1 VIGPGW
7 LPGYRP
13 RLGQGRK
20 RTLAYTRT
28 TSRKR
33 RRSPRALKK
42 QDVAPRAMNT
52 EIVLFDHGP
61 AEFPVATAVPR
72 EPRARLIATLADLKR
87 WVAARWDWFKPR
99 TVPCAVAG
107 LGMVAVIASAHYL
120 AHQHDDDA
128 AQIRAPRVV
137 HISVTTR

>member
-13 RLGQGRK
+13 RLGASRK
-20 RTLAYTRT
+20 RTLAYTRQ
-28 TSRKR
+28 R
-33 RRSPRALKK
+33 RRSPRVHKK
-42 QDVAPRAMNT
+42 QDGAPRAMNT

-72 EPRARLIATLADLKR
+72 EPRARLIATLADLQR
-87 WVAARWDWFKPR
+87 WVAARWEWFKPR

-128 AQIRAPRVV
+128 AQTRAPRIV
-137 HISVTTR
+137 HISVSTR